1 VREFARAT
9 GRLEK
14 REALDARV
22 LALFAERVRP
32 PLPGLPWTC
41 PA

>member
-1 VREFARAT
+1 MNPRQARDFAKAI

-14 REALDARV
+14 TDKVDARV

-32 PLPGLPWTC
+32 
-41 PA
+41 AVRS